1 MKKSIYVIV
10 KGRNGNQLFQ
20 YAFARRIQEMTGG
33 ELILDFSEMGFNKS
47 AGKYGPEKHMDNA
60 LDYFSVKPYT
70 YVDAGSNYKGS
81 LFHRIQL
88 LLYRF
93 VRKVYTTFP
102 GKAELITKLTSGLLQ
117 RLGIYYQYGTN
128 SFLGYRKPSKSI
140 RNVLIRGWFESESYF
155 EPIKEVIKKEFTL
168 LFPLHDYLKELEQ
181 KLLEE
186 ESICVSVRRG
196 DFASDA
202 YKNEFLICD
211 INYYKKA
218 ISLLLGKFPNSMI
231 LICSDDVRWCKENL
245 QIPSDKVIYEPNDL
259 SINEK
264 FHIMTACRHFVI
276 SNSTFSWWVQWL
288 SRYKGKKVV
297 APSIW
302 RRSSPPVKDIFM
314 KDWILVNCK

>member
-155 EPIKEVIKKEFTL
+155 EPIKDL
-168 LFPLHDYLKELEQ
+168 LKEEL
-181 KLLEE
+181 KLSASVSKSLAEIKDRLVNE
-186 ESICVSVRRG
+186 DSVCVHVRRG
-196 DFASDA
+196 DFASKE
-202 YKNEFLICD
+202 YKDEFLICD
-211 INYYKKA
+211 LDYYKKGVS
-218 ISLLLGKFPNSMI
+218 IIEERHPNPLLFV
-231 LICSDDVRWCKENL
+231 CSDDIQWCKGLTIAETMHL
-245 QIPSDKVIYEPNDL
+245 
-259 SINEK
+259 
-264 FHIMTACRHFVI
+264 MTSCHHFVI
-276 SNSTFSWWVQWL
+276 SNSTL
-288 SRYKGKKVV
+288 SFWMQYLPTNPDKMVV
-297 APSIW
+297 APSVW
-302 RRSSPPVKDIFM
+302 RRCNPPVTDIFM